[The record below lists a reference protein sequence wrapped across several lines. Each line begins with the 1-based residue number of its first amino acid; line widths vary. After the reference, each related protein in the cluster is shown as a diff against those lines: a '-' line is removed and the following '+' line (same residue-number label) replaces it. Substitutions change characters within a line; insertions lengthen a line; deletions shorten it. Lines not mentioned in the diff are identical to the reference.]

1 MKQVNDL
8 VGNIKKCNFIGYAS
22 VYLDRFHQ
30 ESKSND
36 EIDIDVFKE
45 LVELDTKLGVT
56 TSQQLY
62 EGLYHTSRLD
72 IIEVGFKYSNK
83 GFKIILDYRS

>member
-22 VYLDRFHQ
+22 VYLDRFQQ

-45 LVELDTKLGVT
+45 LVELDTKLGT
-56 TSQQLY
+56 TASSQL
-62 EGLYHTSRLD
+62 LRILFHKTRLD
-72 IIEVGFKYSNK
+72 IIKV
-83 GFKIILDYRS
+83 

>member
-8 VGNIKKCNFIGYAS
+8 VGNIRKHNFVGYAS

-45 LVELDTKLGVT
+45 LVELDLKIGT
-56 TSQQLY
+56 TAASQL
-62 EGLYHTSRLD
+62 LRILSHTTRLD
-72 IIEVGFKYSNK
+72 IIMV
-83 GFKIILDYRS
+83 